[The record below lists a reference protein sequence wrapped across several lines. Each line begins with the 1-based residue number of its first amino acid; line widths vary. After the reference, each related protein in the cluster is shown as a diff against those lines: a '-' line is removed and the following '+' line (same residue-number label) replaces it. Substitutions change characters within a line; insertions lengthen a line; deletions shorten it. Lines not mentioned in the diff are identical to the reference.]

1 MEDTPDTFEEHG
13 AMWPKMELLPSPY
26 WDPNDW
32 MVGGEPKQGPCID
45 QSNHHNEKLQTFLTD
60 VTKNRRNRRK
70 FKAIVK
76 KKRKNIFVIPC
87 FYQQQ
92 YLNKRA
98 CLLYNQ
104 FVTEHSERCMQ
115 LTQAEEWA
123 NTLKETQ
130 QKIYYDFLWT
140 EQLQYSLWFHRLQ
153 CLYNG
158 Y

>member
-70 FKAIVK
+70 FKAIEK
-76 KKRKNIFVIPC
+76 KTQEYIRNSM
-87 FYQQQ
+87 
-92 YLNKRA
+92 
-98 CLLYNQ
+98 LLPATV
-104 FVTEHSERCMQ
+104 F
-115 LTQAEEWA
+115 
-123 NTLKETQ
+123 
-130 QKIYYDFLWT
+130 
-140 EQLQYSLWFHRLQ
+140 EQTGLPVVQSV
-153 CLYNG
+153 CD
-158 Y
+158 